1 MEMETD
7 LGIVGLKWRSNWHI
21 NNGQDS
27 FVVPFAS
34 LHPVNLVFHG
44 EEEFN
49 YGHYGIHL
57 GQADC
62 LTFLGSKKHVITG
75 YFIDCRHN
83 SPTLHQRVKMQWHPN
98 SGSSLYIPNGVA
110 HAFDGLEKVFTLNN
124 YQLFLPDPEEWVNG
138 NTEWNIESDVINLPM
153 DISDENLPTLHAN
166 EHEASD
172 VFYQLIAERQR
183 ATILQLKHE
192 YPFTEDVT
200 LENGKTV
207 RLLLHK
213 QRDNN
218 KLIPEWE
225 PIEGIK
231 GVGWSR
237 HLVFWSGEHS
247 GFVPLLDATPFYIVD
262 HGEIAYSHDAYGI
275 HLGQEDRLTFLGSQ
289 NHKIRLTMVDC
300 RQGSETLHN
309 KVCIEF
315 SPSSLRYLVIPNGVA
330 HRFEGLETVFTVNR
344 PRVFV
349 TNEGNYEPSNDV
361 IDWSVDSH
369 EFPKLESHKIP
380 ASPTFYA
387 KQVYAQ
393 SKLMQSPAEY
403 ATPMIFLTQD
413 SEGNSVR
420 VALRKAI
427 KEEEQ

>member
-1 MEMETD
+1 LKVETD
-7 LGIVGLKWRSNWHI
+7 LEILGLKWQSNWHI

-34 LHPVNLVFHG
+34 LRPVNLVFHG
-44 EEEFN
+44 EEKFN

-62 LTFLGSKKHVITG
+62 LTFLGSTKHVITG

-83 SPTLHQRVKMQWHPN
+83 SPTLHKRLKIQWHPS
-98 SGSSLYIPNGVA
+98 SGLSLYIPNGVA
-110 HAFDGLEKVFTLNN
+110 HAFDGLEKIFTLNN
-124 YQLFLPDPEEWVNG
+124 YHLFLPDPTQWVNG

-153 DISDENLPTLHAN
+153 NISDEDLPTLHAN
-166 EHEASD
+166 ENEASD
-172 VFYQLIAERQR
+172 IFYQLIAERQK
-183 ATILQLKHE
+183 ASILQLKHE

-213 QRDNN
+213 QRIHTE
-218 KLIPEWE
+218 LTPEWAT
-225 PIEGIK
+225 IEEIE

-237 HLVFWSGEHS
+237 HLVVWSGDHS
-247 GFVPLLDATPFYIVD
+247 GFVPLLDAAPFYIVD
-262 HGEIAYSHDAYGI
+262 HGENAYSHDAFGI
-275 HLGQEDRLTFLGSQ
+275 HLGQEDRLTFLGSKS
-289 NHKIRLTMVDC
+289 HKIRLTMVDC
-300 RQGSETLHN
+300 RQGSKTLHN

-330 HRFEGLETVFTVNR
+330 HRFEGLEKVFTINR
-344 PRVFV
+344 PKVFV
-349 TNEGNYEPSNDV
+349 TNEDDYEPSNDV
-361 IDWSVDSH
+361 IDWSVDRQD
-369 EFPKLESHKIP
+369 FPQLKIHTNP

-393 SKLMQSPAEY
+393 NKLMELPPEY
-403 ATPMIFLTQD
+403 ATPMVFLTQD

-420 VALRKAI
+420 VALRKTT
-427 KEEEQ
+427 K

>member
-1 MEMETD
+1 MKTD
-7 LGIVGLKWRSNWHI
+7 LGIVGLEWRSNWHI

-34 LHPVNLVFHG
+34 LRPVNLVFHG

-62 LTFLGSKKHVITG
+62 LTFLGSTKHTITG
-75 YFIDCRHN
+75 YFIDCRDN
-83 SPTLHQRVKMQWHPN
+83 SPTLHQRVKIQWHPN
-98 SGSSLYIPNGVA
+98 SNTSLYIPNGVA
-110 HAFDGLEKVFTLNN
+110 HAFDGLEGVFTLNN
-124 YQLFLPDPEEWVNG
+124 YQLFLPDPEQWVNG
-138 NTEWNIESDVINLPM
+138 NTEWNIESDVINFPM
-153 DISDENLPTLHAN
+153 DISDADLPTLRAN

-183 ATILQLKHE
+183 VAMPQIEHE

-200 LENGKTV
+200 LENGKNV

-213 QRDNN
+213 QRNNN
-218 KLIPEWE
+218 KLIPKWE
-225 PIEGIK
+225 PVEEID
-231 GVGWSR
+231 GVGWLR
-237 HLVFWSGEHS
+237 HLVFWSGKHS

-262 HGEIAYSHDAYGI
+262 HGEAAYSHDAYGI
-275 HLGQEDRLTFLGSQ
+275 HLGQEDRLTFLGSES
-289 NHKIRLTMVDC
+289 HKICLTMVDC
-300 RQGSETLHN
+300 RQNSKTFHN
-309 KVCIEF
+309 KVHIEF

-344 PRVFV
+344 PKIFI
-349 TNEGNYEPSNDV
+349 TNENDYEPSNDV
-361 IDWSVDSH
+361 IDWSVDRQD
-369 EFPKLESHKIP
+369 FPTLEVHAIP
-380 ASPTFYA
+380 APPYFYTR
-387 KQVYAQ
+387 QVYAQ
-393 SKLMQSPAEY
+393 LQLMQSPSEY

-427 KEEEQ
+427 R